1 MLKKQRLFRR
11 VASLS
16 VVVLMTVI
24 LFSIPA
30 SAATTWTFDGEYT
43 FVDHPDFSVFTE
55 RTFGIS
61 GGFTYTGNPNT
72 MTGFGFEESTG
83 CWRVYIDNNPNSGWA
98 NLYNPSNAGGIFF
111 QGKVIVF
118 DNFVVDVD
126 STLYSFLAENCA
138 NYDGAW
144 YEPPNL
150 PANVIAGIVGGFNG
164 LIGGLGNGVAHYF
177 ESLFLAPDGGPTTFA
192 TVSLI
197 LLGASFAIGIARK
210 IIQKV

>member
-1 MLKKQRLFRR
+1 MLKKQRLLRR
-11 VASLS
+11 LACLS
-16 VVVLMTVI
+16 VVVLMAVI

-61 GGFTYTGNPNT
+61 GGFTYADNPN
-72 MTGFGFEESTG
+72 MMMGFGYEESTG
-83 CWRVYIDNNPNSGWA
+83 CWRVYISDNPNSGWA

-118 DNFVVDVD
+118 DHFVVDVD

-138 NYDGAW
+138 DYDGAW
-144 YEPPNL
+144 YEPPNVSG
-150 PANVIAGIVGGFNG
+150 NVIAGIVGGFND

-177 ESLFLAPDGGPTTFA
+177 ESLVVAPDGSLTTFA

-197 LLGASFAIGIARK
+197 LLGVSLAIGIARK